1 MTASGT
7 FKDILFRSIGDL
19 STLFGTK
26 NSHNPQ
32 IFYATFDFSLSHHL
46 ISASIGE
53 SKLPSNAYGKFFTNF
68 ISH

>member
-1 MTASGT
+1 MDAEGLG
-7 FKDILFRSIGDL
+7 ILLWDGCCGSVYIVWCDL

-32 IFYATFDFSLSHHL
+32 IFYATFDFSSSHHL

-53 SKLPSNAYGKFFTNF
+53 R
-68 ISH
+68 

>member
-1 MTASGT
+1 MGLDNYIEFAMKS
-7 FKDILFRSIGDL
+7 LLDL

-32 IFYATFDFSLSHHL
+32 IFYATFDFSSSHHL

-53 SKLPSNAYGKFFTNF
+53 R
-68 ISH
+68 